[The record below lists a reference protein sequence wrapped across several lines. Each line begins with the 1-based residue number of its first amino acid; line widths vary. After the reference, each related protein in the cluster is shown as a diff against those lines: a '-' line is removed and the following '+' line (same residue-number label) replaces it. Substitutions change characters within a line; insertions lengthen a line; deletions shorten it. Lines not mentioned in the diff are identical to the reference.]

1 MENNL
6 FYSNSINFNKQ
17 LMLLIATLMAIFF
30 GWLIS
35 GPQIKFVGVLILA
48 PFLIGFF
55 MLVFLQPRIGFLVF
69 IVYSFFMPTL
79 VKHTDGGQFGL
90 GVDALLLLTW
100 LGVIFN
106 RSSKYRFRHLNTDL
120 VGLAIVWLV
129 VNILQMLNPELPAAI
144 GWLQEMRSATLYWVL
159 LIPLTILVFNKKSDV
174 QLFLDIIIFISLLG
188 ALYGIMQ
195 LNFGVDAAENRWLEA
210 GGKQT
215 HMIFG
220 KLRIFSFYTEA
231 AQFGASQAQVAI
243 ICFILALGPH
253 TKLRK
258 FLYVIVGLFLF
269 YGMTIS
275 GTRSALAGI
284 VGGGFIF
291 LVLCR
296 QIKVILLGVVVGLSF
311 LCFLK
316 FSTIGNSNDNI
327 RRLRSGVDAND
338 ASFQVRLQNQRILKE
353 ALKNKPFG
361 TGVGTSGEWGKIYN
375 QHISTAQIPPDSL
388 VVKVWVMYGV
398 IGLILWLS
406 IMFYIL
412 GKSAG
417 IIWNTRDPVLRNQ
430 LSALCAGF
438 GGVLIVSYGNEI
450 MNTLPSSTIVYV
462 SWALIWMSTRWD
474 TPIQKIA

>member
-6 FYSNSINFNKQ
+6 FYNDAIKVNRQ
-17 LMLLIATLMAIFF
+17 LILLMATLIAIFF

-35 GPQIKFVGVLILA
+35 GPQINIAGLLILA
-48 PFLIGFF
+48 PFIIGLF
-55 MLVFLQPRIGFLVF
+55 MLVFLQPRIGFLIF
-69 IVYSFFMPTL
+69 ITYSFFMPIL

-90 GVDALLLLTW
+90 GIDALLLITW

-106 RSSKYRFRHLNTDL
+106 RSNKYRFRHLNTDL
-120 VGLAIVWLV
+120 FWLAIVWMV
-129 VNILQMLNPELPAAI
+129 VTILQILNLELPNSI
-144 GWLQEMRSATLYWVL
+144 GWLQEMRSATLYWVMVV
-159 LIPLTILVFNKKSDV
+159 PLTILVFNKKTDV
-174 QLFLDIIIFISLLG
+174 RLFLDIIILISFLG
-188 ALYGIMQ
+188 ALYGIKQ
-195 LNFGVDAAENRWLEA
+195 LYFGVDAAENRWLEA

-215 HMIFG
+215 HIIFG

-253 TKLRK
+253 TKFRK

-284 VGGGFIF
+284 IGGGFIF
-291 LVLCR
+291 LVLCK
-296 QIKVILLGVVVGLSF
+296 QLKVIFLGVVVGLSF

-316 FSTIGNSNDNI
+316 FTTIGNSNDNI

-388 VVKVWVMYGV
+388 IVKVWVMYGV

-474 TPIQKIA
+474 TPIQKTA